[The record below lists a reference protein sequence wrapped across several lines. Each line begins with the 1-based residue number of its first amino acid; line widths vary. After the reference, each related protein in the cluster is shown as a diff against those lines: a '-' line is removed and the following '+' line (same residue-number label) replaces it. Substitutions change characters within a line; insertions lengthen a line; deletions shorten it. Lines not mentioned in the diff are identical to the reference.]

1 MDFVAVLAREFS
13 LRPEQVRAV
22 IELLDAGN
30 TVPFI
35 ARYRKEATGS
45 LDDQLLRELTERL
58 EYLRSLDKRRME
70 IEKSLAE
77 QQVLT
82 DELRAAL
89 AAAATL
95 AELEDIY
102 RPFRPKRRTR
112 ATIARERGLDGL
124 AQALLLQQPFKG
136 TLETLAAPYINNE
149 KDVPD
154 AEIAL
159 AGARD
164 IIAEAISDDA
174 SLRKVLRGLLMRDGV
189 LTACAAKEEDS
200 VYSMYYAYSER
211 VPRVADHRVLAIN
224 RGEKEGFLKV
234 SLTAPDET
242 ANRVIAQ
249 RYVRPGALTAPQVA
263 MAAQDAWDRLIFPSL
278 EREVRS
284 ELTDRANVGAIRVFS
299 QNLQQL
305 LMQPPIKGRVTL
317 GVDPGFRT
325 GCKLAVVDENG
336 KVLETGVGHFT
347 LPGQTRQQE
356 QARQLICGMVAR
368 HHVTAIAI
376 GNGTA
381 SRESEQFIASLLP
394 SLPQGVAYTIVSE
407 AGASV
412 YSASKLAAQEFPDFD
427 VSLRSAVSIA
437 RRMQDPLAELVKIDP
452 RSIGVGQYQHD
463 LKQNELTAAL
473 DGVVEHCVNSVG
485 VELSTASAELL
496 SHVAGIGPAL
506 AKNIVAYR
514 DENGLPSRAALKK
527 VPKLGPRA
535 YEQCAGFLRV
545 QGSKNPLDA
554 TAVHPE
560 SYDAAKALLRALD
573 ITADELKKGGIPG
586 ILEKARAY
594 GLEKLAGETGLGLP
608 TLQDILAELQ
618 KPGRDPREDLPQP
631 ILRTDVLDIKDL
643 KPGMELMGTVRNV
656 IDFGAFVDIGVHQDG
671 LVHISRMANRFIKHP
686 SEAAKVGDR
695 VKVWV
700 VEVDE
705 KKKRIA
711 LTMIPPV
718 QK

>member
-124 AQALLLQQPFKG
+124 AQALLLQQPIKG
-136 TLETLAAPYINNE
+136 TLETLAAPYINNK

-154 AEIAL
+154 AESAL

-249 RYVRPGALTAPQVA
+249 RYVHPGALTAPQVA

-347 LPGQTRQQE
+347 LPGQTHQQE

-711 LTMIPPV
+711 LSMIPPV

>member
-1 MDFVAVLAREFS
+1 MQSIVEILAQE
-13 LRPEQVRAV
+13 LGQKQQY
-22 IELLDAGN
+22 IENVVNLIDEGN
-30 TVPFI
+30 TIPFI

-70 IEKSLAE
+70 IEKSLTE

-149 KDVPD
+149 KDMPD
-154 AEIAL
+154 AESAL

-164 IIAEAISDDA
+164 IIAETISDDA
-174 SLRKVLRGLLMRDGV
+174 ALRKVLRGLLMRDGV

-242 ANRVIAQ
+242 ANHVIAQ

-347 LPGQTRQQE
+347 LPGQTRQHE
-356 QARQLICGMVAR
+356 QARHLI
-368 HHVTAIAI
+368 
-376 GNGTA
+376 
-381 SRESEQFIASLLP
+381 
-394 SLPQGVAYTIVSE
+394 
-407 AGASV
+407 
-412 YSASKLAAQEFPDFD
+412 
-427 VSLRSAVSIA
+427 
-437 RRMQDPLAELVKIDP
+437 
-452 RSIGVGQYQHD
+452 
-463 LKQNELTAAL
+463 
-473 DGVVEHCVNSVG
+473 
-485 VELSTASAELL
+485 
-496 SHVAGIGPAL
+496 
-506 AKNIVAYR
+506 
-514 DENGLPSRAALKK
+514 
-527 VPKLGPRA
+527 
-535 YEQCAGFLRV
+535 
-545 QGSKNPLDA
+545 
-554 TAVHPE
+554 
-560 SYDAAKALLRALD
+560 
-573 ITADELKKGGIPG
+573 
-586 ILEKARAY
+586 
-594 GLEKLAGETGLGLP
+594 
-608 TLQDILAELQ
+608 
-618 KPGRDPREDLPQP
+618 
-631 ILRTDVLDIKDL
+631 
-643 KPGMELMGTVRNV
+643 
-656 IDFGAFVDIGVHQDG
+656 
-671 LVHISRMANRFIKHP
+671 
-686 SEAAKVGDR
+686 
-695 VKVWV
+695 
-700 VEVDE
+700 
-705 KKKRIA
+705 
-711 LTMIPPV
+711 
-718 QK
+718 

>member
-154 AEIAL
+154 AESAL

-174 SLRKVLRGLLMRDGV
+174 ALRKVLRGLLMRDGV

-249 RYVRPGALTAPQVA
+249 RYVRPGALTAPQVS

-336 KVLETGVGHFT
+336 KVLSTGVGHFT
-347 LPGQTRQQE
+347 LPGQE
-356 QARQLICGMVAR
+356 AAKARARAEIVALCR
-368 HHVTAIAI
+368 KFGVTAVAI

-381 SRESEQFIASLLP
+381 SREAEQFIASLLP
-394 SLPQGVAYTIVSE
+394 ELPEGAAYMIVSE

-412 YSASKLAAQEFPDFD
+412 YSASKLAAEEFPQFD

-452 RSIGVGQYQHD
+452 KAIGVGQYQHD
-463 LKQNELTAAL
+463 LKESQLEEAL
-473 DGVVEHCVNSVG
+473 NGVVEGCVNSVG
-485 VELSTASAELL
+485 VEVSTASPALL
-496 SHVAGIGPAL
+496 AHVAGIGPAL

-514 DENGLPSRAALKK
+514 EENGVKSRAELKK
-527 VPKLGPRA
+527 VPKLGPKA
-535 YEQCAGFLRV
+535 FEQCAGFLRV
-545 QGSKNPLDA
+545 RDGRNALDA

-560 SYDAAKALLRALD
+560 SYDAAKALLETLGYRL
-573 ITADELKKGGIPG
+573 ADV
-586 ILEKARAY
+586 KA
-594 GLEKLAGETGLGLP
+594 GGLGGLSARVQERGVKALARELGVGEP
-608 TLQDILAELQ
+608 TLNDIVRELQ
-618 KPGRDPREDLPQP
+618 KPGRDPRDDLPKP
-631 ILRTDVLDIKDL
+631 ILRTDVLDLKDL
-643 KPGMELMGTVRNV
+643 APGMELNGTVRNV

-671 LVHISRMANRFIKHP
+671 LVHISRMSDRFIRHP
-686 SEAAKVGDR
+686 GEVVKVGDV

-700 VEVDE
+700 VEVDV
-705 KKKRIA
+705 KKQRVA
-711 LTMIPPV
+711 LSMLPPRA
-718 QK
+718 